1 MAYDYWQVEIR
12 RLIASVILGLIVGY
26 ATGYW
31 LASFLVVSFGYIGWV
46 LFKLR
51 QLQNWLVKGQPA
63 ESMPDSDGAWEQIT
77 YLIHRSK
84 QKSRSRKKKQK
95 ETLDRLNNVMAAL
108 PDATILINQDFII
121 QWSNPA
127 ATRLLGIQ
135 TQTDWGNRLD
145 NLIRSSELN
154 TLLRNGD
161 TDKEIRLNSPID
173 SNMILQAH
181 LVPVQ
186 KNLYLFNVR
195 DISQGVHLQQT
206 RKAFFANASHELRT
220 PLTVLA
226 GYLEL
231 FEDDAELPEHL
242 MPAVQQAR
250 AQADRM
256 QRIISDMLSLSKLE
270 NDEQRR
276 MIETDIDV
284 PELLDDIAVS
294 LSDTLAADSHTLS
307 LNLNRELHLLGHENR
322 CHRCQRPTG
331 RRRSVLSAGRRR
343 GHRHGRHQLRARAH
357 RQRLRRHF
365 DFRHGRARA
374 QAGAPASGSRPRHHS
389 SRRPGRHEPRQQLH
403 FRSQRLGRPVRTV
416 RRRDRPAGRCRHAVR
431 HAVPRRDRGRCRRR
445 LRWSAQLSVPLR
457 RIPGWPAGRPTAVR
471 PQPGGAHEPRQL
483 HENPAVQRLLAGQ
496 DRHGCDDQGRRHR
509 RRLARRPR
517 WHLHHAEGRAEDPR
531 RRIRHP
537 DQGHGHRRRRR
548 SVQEARPKRRRAEQ
562 AARPR
567 RLA

>member
-1 MAYDYWQVEIR
+1 MSYDYWQVEIR
-12 RLIASVILGLIVGY
+12 RLIASAILGLIVGY
-26 ATGYW
+26 TTGYW
-31 LASFLVVSFGYIGWV
+31 LASFLVVSFGYIAWV

-51 QLQNWLVKGQPA
+51 QLQNWLVKGQAA
-63 ESMPDSDGAWEQIT
+63 EFMPDSDGAWEQIT

-95 ETLDRLNNVMAAL
+95 EILDRLNNVMAAL

-127 ATRLLGIQ
+127 AARLLGIQ
-135 TQTDWGNRLD
+135 TQADWGNRLD
-145 NLIRSSELN
+145 NLIRSPELN
-154 TLLRNGD
+154 ALLRSGD
-161 TDKEIRLNSPID
+161 TDKEIRLHSPID

-250 AQADRM
+250 AQAERM

-276 MIETDIDV
+276 MIETDINV

-307 LNLNRELHLLGHENR
+307 VNLNRELHLLGHE
-322 CHRCQRPTG
+322 PDLL
-331 RRRSVLSAGRRR
+331 SVITNLTDNAIRHTPADTHIQINWQLNTHGQACLSVEDNGPGIPAQHI
-343 GHRHGRHQLRARAH
+343 GHLTERFYRVDR
-357 RQRLRRHF
+357 
-365 DFRHGRARA
+365 GRARDKGGTGLGLAIVKHVMLNHGGYLNITSEPGCTRFVACFPA
-374 QAGAPASGSRPRHHS
+374 QRV
-389 SRRPGRHEPRQQLH
+389 
-403 FRSQRLGRPVRTV
+403 RLIQI
-416 RRRDRPAGRCRHAVR
+416 DNA
-431 HAVPRRDRGRCRRR
+431 
-445 LRWSAQLSVPLR
+445 
-457 RIPGWPAGRPTAVR
+457 
-471 PQPGGAHEPRQL
+471 
-483 HENPAVQRLLAGQ
+483 
-496 DRHGCDDQGRRHR
+496 
-509 RRLARRPR
+509 
-517 WHLHHAEGRAEDPR
+517 
-531 RRIRHP
+531 
-537 DQGHGHRRRRR
+537 
-548 SVQEARPKRRRAEQ
+548 
-562 AARPR
+562 
-567 RLA
+567 